1 MPFTLEELGL
11 SAEEIAALNAGG
23 EIAEPEEVE
32 PEAVAPGEAE
42 TAEEPEVAPFTL
54 EDESLAL
61 LDVDEQPEEAESTG
75 HETTSLDELD
85 EELQPFSFD
94 DLGLPTDV
102 LTEQLS
108 PEEESK
114 LGLGED
120 YDFGFSFGDTGDSDS
135 TDTAQPVDAQ
145 SDDPLDNL
153 LNAGQRQGFVEL
165 IDIIKVVDDPESES
179 DRIEEIAWALHRAGV
194 EIRDR
199 GEVINMDELAEEEG
213 ASDEEQWDSFDQ
225 QFTPG
230 GIDAAE
236 PGDAAPPPPEEAQPK
251 ASPSTE
257 ARPTRQ
263 LSPEELEQAEPDI
276 APLSLEELGLSAEE
290 ISMLGLAS
298 SETEGEAA
306 GEGADVPAEPAEDV
320 SSQAGISEE
329 AEPDIAPLSLEELGL
344 SAEEIAMLG
353 LASSDAESQP
363 GTAKEETEAAFEDL
377 GLTDEQLARL
387 SQHASTSAPSTE
399 TSSQQ
404 KAPPAEPSAEEMD
417 MLDFDLGDEVDVPPP
432 PVKRTQP
439 RQEEKAAPPPS
450 AEDLAFEPESLD
462 ALDDIWDAP
471 DPSPVEEP
479 ARVVLPPREPAPER
493 DRSARRES
501 PRERQGDARRG
512 ASARRT
518 PPPPRRPA
526 EQRGGRAAPS
536 ASASRGPA
544 RPSAARGDV
553 RRPAPAPAAA
563 RGARRPSDTRQ
574 TRRDDAEGMAKT
586 RSFYPTGN
594 EALDE
599 YLQQLEAEPSNQG
612 LRMAIA
618 RMAMQSGHS
627 ELGFHEYRQLIKDDS
642 ALDQVE
648 DELLSLI
655 DETEEP
661 ALLKRLH
668 RCLGDCYS
676 RQKRFREAMA
686 EYNWTFNAS

>member
-1 MPFTLEELGL
+1 MD
-11 SAEEIAALNAGG
+11 I
-23 EIAEPEEVE
+23 VE
-32 PEAVAPGEAE
+32 PEAATPDEAE
-42 TAEEPEVAPFTL
+42 EAGAPELTPFTL
-54 EDESLAL
+54 EDESLES
-61 LDVDEQPEEAESTG
+61 LDVGEQPQETEPTG
-75 HETTSLDELD
+75 HETSSLDELD
-85 EELQPFSFD
+85 DLQPFSLD

-108 PEEESK
+108 AEEESK
-114 LGLGED
+114 LGLGDD
-120 YDFGFSFGDTGDSDS
+120 YDFGFSFGETSDSDK
-135 TDTAQPVDAQ
+135 AEAAPEAGAHA
-145 SDDPLDNL
+145 DPLDNL
-153 LNAGQRQGFVEL
+153 LSFGQRQGFVEL

-179 DRIEEIAWALHRAGV
+179 DRIEEIAWALHRAGI

-213 ASDEEQWDSFDQ
+213 DTEEDQWDTFDQ

-230 GIDAAE
+230 GIDTVESPDALPE
-236 PGDAAPPPPEEAQPK
+236 AAPPTSDQ
-251 ASPSTE
+251 STE

-290 ISMLGLAS
+290 IAMLGLAS
-298 SETEGEAA
+298 SQTEAE
-306 GEGADVPAEPAEDV
+306 EPGADVPAEDTSAHTDL
-320 SSQAGISEE
+320 SQAETAAAEE
-329 AEPDIAPLSLEELGL
+329 EEPDIAPLSLEELGL
-344 SAEEIAMLG
+344 SAEEISMLG
-353 LASSDAESQP
+353 LDSSQAEAEGQS
-363 GTAKEETEAAFEDL
+363 GTAQEEAETTFEDL

-399 TSSQQ
+399 AA
-404 KAPPAEPSAEEMD
+404 APEQVPAEPSAEEMD
-417 MLDFDLGDEVDVPPP
+417 MLDFDLGDQVDVPP

-439 RQEEKAAPPPS
+439 RKEEEAAPPPS
-450 AEDLAFEPESLD
+450 AEDQAFEPESLD

-493 DRSARRES
+493 ERPARRES

-512 ASARRT
+512 ASTRRGA

-526 EQRGGRAAPS
+526 ERGGRAAPS
-536 ASASRGPA
+536 AARGPA
-544 RPSAARGDV
+544 RSPAARGDV
-553 RRPAPAPAAA
+553 RRPAPASAA
-563 RGARRPSDTRQ
+563 RSTRRPTDTRQ

-599 YLQQLEAEPSNQG
+599 YLQQLEAEPANQG

-618 RMAMQSGHS
+618 RMAMQAGHS
-627 ELGFHEYRQLIKDDS
+627 ELGFHEYRQLLKDD
-642 ALDQVE
+642 AVLDQVA